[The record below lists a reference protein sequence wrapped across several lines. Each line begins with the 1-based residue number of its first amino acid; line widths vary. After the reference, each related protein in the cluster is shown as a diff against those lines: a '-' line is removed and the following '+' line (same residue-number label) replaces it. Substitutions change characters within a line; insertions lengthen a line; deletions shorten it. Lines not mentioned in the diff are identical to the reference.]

1 MTKALVKV
9 EGTNENFCSIIFVH
23 NLFINGVQ
31 RESFPRNFRWLIK
44 ELQRKKRHHPQS
56 KLPIEVQAS
65 IKQLNLLSL
74 NANNLHHA
82 VKEIYSYP
90 GEFYFGG
97 VPNEINYLSRFSRMI
112 EALPRHFVEEG
123 EYEIDCRYFQNVDSI
138 KIGITKV
145 RESAISYL
153 SQKYEKRFEREV
165 ELLKRLGQST
175 ESIDFDKYIDDWV
188 RRLMGEVQ

>member
-1 MTKALVKV
+1 MVIKALVKV
-9 EGTNENFCSIIFVH
+9 EGTNEQFCGTVFVH
-23 NLFINGVQ
+23 SLYINGVQ
-31 RESFPRNFRWLIK
+31 RESFPRDFRWLIK
-44 ELQRKKRHHPQS
+44 ELQRKKRGRPQ
-56 KLPIEVQAS
+56 EVRDS
-65 IKQLNLLSL
+65 IKQLNLLLL

-90 GEFYFGG
+90 REFYFDRWS
-97 VPNEINYLSRFSRMI
+97 NEINYPSRFSRMI
-112 EALPRHFVEEG
+112 EALPKHFVEES